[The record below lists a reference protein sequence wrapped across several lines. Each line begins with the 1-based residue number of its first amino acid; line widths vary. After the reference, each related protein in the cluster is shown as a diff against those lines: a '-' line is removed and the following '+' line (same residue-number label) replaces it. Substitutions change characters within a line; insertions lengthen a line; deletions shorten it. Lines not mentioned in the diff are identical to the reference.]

1 MCQEL
6 NDAKC
11 EISAKLVPFLFLIP
25 YSLFGV
31 LTNPLLFFTSYG
43 MFAFPWFKKWEGEM

>member
-1 MCQEL
+1 MSEVEQRAVRDL
-6 NDAKC
+6 HK
-11 EISAKLVPFLFLIP
+11 ISSFFLIP

-31 LTNPLLFFTSYG
+31 LTNPLLFLSSYS